1 MLPELL
7 RRARPA
13 ALVLGEYVANGVYGL
28 GHRSLL
34 RCSATASERHRRL
47 PGDDL
52 LADPDWQATR
62 AETIH
67 APAKAV
73 WPWLVQLGYGRGGYY
88 GDLPWWKGEQ
98 GRGVAASAD
107 RVLPEL
113 QHLDVGDVLLDGANC
128 DATRGAWTVSC
139 IEPERSLVLFSSRM
153 LDGREVDPHARPKPR
168 GFFACSWAFVLVPE
182 GEQVT
187 RLLVRSRIR
196 MVPAWALHGAG
207 FLMLGDTVMQRAMLR
222 GIKQRVERTTAPAD
236 PRFPTVVDAATNGP
250 AGWGPLGPWQRPA
263 SPPNC

>member
-13 ALVLGEYVANGVYGL
+13 ALVFGEYVANGVYGL

-34 RCSATASERHRRL
+34 RCGATASERHRRL

-52 LADPDWQATR
+52 VADPNWQATR

-73 WPWLVQLGYGRGGYY
+73 WPWLKQLGYGRGGYY
-88 GDLPWWKGEQ
+88 GDLPWWRGER

-113 QHLDVGDVLLDGANC
+113 QHLEVGDVLLDGADC
-128 DATRGAWTVSC
+128 DATRGAWTVSS
-139 IEPERSLVLFSSRM
+139 IEPERSLVLFSSRT
-153 LDGREVDPHARPKPR
+153 LDGREVDPRATSTPPGLLRLQLGLRAGPR
-168 GFFACSWAFVLVPE
+168 G
-182 GEQVT
+182 
-187 RLLVRSRIR
+187 
-196 MVPAWALHGAG
+196 
-207 FLMLGDTVMQRAMLR
+207 
-222 GIKQRVERTTAPAD
+222 
-236 PRFPTVVDAATNGP
+236 
-250 AGWGPLGPWQRPA
+250 
-263 SPPNC
+263 